1 MTVVKANIIRRC
13 LPLAAVVLIMGGM
26 AGSSCSRQAEQI
38 SAEELAEQM
47 EAAKEGREA
56 AKAIVTKNWK
66 DTMELQL
73 ALLDARARN
82 SKYEMAG
89 KTKCKAK
96 FDSAFFGTIR
106 MVRPDLADQLQP

>member
-1 MTVVKANIIRRC
+1 MRFATKITGPVFAALLM
-13 LPLAAVVLIMGGM
+13 LPLALG
-26 AGSSCSRQAEQI
+26 SCSRRAEQI

-56 AKAIVTKNWK
+56 AKSIVTKNWK

-73 ALLDARARN
+73 AILDARAQN
-82 SKYEMAG
+82 SRYEIAG
-89 KTKCKAK
+89 KTQCKAK

-106 MVRPDLADQLQP
+106 TVRPDLADQLQP